1 MQCSCQELASI
12 WCHIGW
18 SGWIMKYVMPK
29 TNVSSHSNPYR
40 RVIITDWGS
49 ISQDRLNVNDVK
61 EPQQNNSSVKP
72 AHLNAFRALID
83 FPDDI
88 CVGNVWKM
96 TATIADGITLWQGRM
111 YLEKKNMHC
120 INLSLNVLI
129 IAQFISAV
137 Q

>member
-1 MQCSCQELASI
+1 
-12 WCHIGW
+12 
-18 SGWIMKYVMPK
+18 MKYVMPK

-88 CVGNVWKM
+88 CVGNV
-96 TATIADGITLWQGRM
+96 
-111 YLEKKNMHC
+111 
-120 INLSLNVLI
+120 
-129 IAQFISAV
+129 
-137 Q
+137 